1 MNIVALILMIVG
13 SLNWLLVGLFNFNL
27 VTWIFGA
34 GSVISIILYI
44 LVGLGG
50 IGASSCCFSIT
61 SVKRPLC
68 TMTHNPMKKP
78 SRLLFLLDF
87 FNVIRYN
94 KLSYR
99 EVLRY
104 GLDEGN

>member
-13 SLNWLLVGLFNFNL
+13 ALNWLLVGLFNFNL

-50 IGASSCCFSIT
+50 IWGIVMLFQRSVRKT
-61 SVKRPLC
+61 SFMNDD
-68 TMTHNPMKKP
+68 T
-78 SRLLFLLDF
+78 
-87 FNVIRYN
+87 
-94 KLSYR
+94 
-99 EVLRY
+99 
-104 GLDEGN
+104 

>member
-13 SLNWLLVGLFNFNL
+13 ALSWLLVGIFNFNL

-50 IGASSCCFSIT
+50 IWGIIMLFQ
-61 SVKRPLC
+61 
-68 TMTHNPMKKP
+68 HNVRRTTFMQ
-78 SRLLFLLDF
+78 D
-87 FNVIRYN
+87 
-94 KLSYR
+94 
-99 EVLRY
+99 
-104 GLDEGN
+104 DA